1 MKRGQLCYLDRAR
14 GLILSKSAAW
24 PFNEYQHY
32 HYHRFPSNIL
42 LLGIHYGWQKGY
54 SGSHLILSFSEH
66 RHWHDH
72 HQSDQGQCS
81 GADSVILT
89 WVAPGLRLNGSIG
102 GLAATSMSQYSG
114 FGSAAAVSTEFHQK
128 TGNLRFSSPE
138 GFAMLGVTLMGGL
151 CVQVRAC
158 HLPLQFL
165 FIFCSEN
172 FKPKHQK
179 CIKCR
184 LISFLSFRNVSV

>member
-32 HYHRFPSNIL
+32 HYHRFPSRIL
-42 LLGIHYGWQKGY
+42 LSSIHITTVSKRIFW
-54 SGSHLILSFSEH
+54 LSYCPSLKH

-172 FKPKHQK
+172 
-179 CIKCR
+179 
-184 LISFLSFRNVSV
+184 

>member
-1 MKRGQLCYLDRAR
+1 MSCHDT
-14 GLILSKSAAW
+14 S
-24 PFNEYQHY
+24 
-32 HYHRFPSNIL
+32 L
-42 LLGIHYGWQKGY
+42 LLKVGQWSLPKKWKGANCVILTGPGGWSCPNQQPGPLTNTNTIIMIGFYYWAFTTVNKKD
-54 SGSHLILSFSEH
+54 ILPHISYCPSLKH

-138 GFAMLGVTLMGGL
+138 GFAMWGVTLMGGL

-172 FKPKHQK
+172 
-179 CIKCR
+179 
-184 LISFLSFRNVSV
+184 

>member
-1 MKRGQLCYLDRAR
+1 MSCQDT
-14 GLILSKSAAW
+14 S
-24 PFNEYQHY
+24 
-32 HYHRFPSNIL
+32 L
-42 LLGIHYGWQKGY
+42 LLKVGQWSLPKKWKGANCVILTGPGGWSCPNQQPGPLTNTNTIIIIAFPQAFHYWAFTKV
-54 SGSHLILSFSEH
+54 SVKDILALISHCPSLKH

-158 HLPLQFL
+158 HLRLPFL

-172 FKPKHQK
+172 
-179 CIKCR
+179 
-184 LISFLSFRNVSV
+184 